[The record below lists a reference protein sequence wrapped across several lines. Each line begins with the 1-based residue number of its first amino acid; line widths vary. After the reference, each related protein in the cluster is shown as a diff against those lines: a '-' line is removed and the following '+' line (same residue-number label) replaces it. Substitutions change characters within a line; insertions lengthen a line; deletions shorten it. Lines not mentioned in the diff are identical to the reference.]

1 MNTITIKIQDCY
13 AKSEVFTVSEFSHSI
28 QHYYDSIKKIK
39 KLDEKSITKDGY
51 DKIFNAFMNVN
62 FNEVFNENPDL
73 IGFDGW
79 TLICS
84 IENGTVEICASV
96 WCPEKDS
103 SKPETSKLI
112 EACELVCPVLELS
125 GMES

>member
-62 FNEVFNENPDL
+62 FNEVFNENPKVVDDYKNGKNVNGFIMGL
-73 IGFDGW
+73 IM
-79 TLICS
+79 
-84 IENGTVEICASV
+84 
-96 WCPEKDS
+96 K
-103 SKPETSKLI
+103 KTSGKVNPGVTNIVLK
-112 EACELVCPVLELS
+112 EELDRL
-125 GMES
+125 